1 MKYLS
6 GMRRILS
13 LLIVI
18 VITHLPLGCYIGD
31 DCGGYTPLE
40 ARITDIT
47 SVVGVLTSSGFS
59 NSRSTEFDE
68 AAINVSIAGIEY
80 IEISDASQPGFSFI
94 NSAYACSPPEPPP
107 TQAITSIQI
116 TSESSVFFGGEEYAS
131 GQDLS
136 QLFIAADYLYA
147 RSPTTIA
154 EFIEQQNQDLYI
166 FGYDGANVAFQL
178 GEKPDSTINQPFS
191 VTFQLSDAEVLETR
205 IQVFEVSN

>member
-1 MKYLS
+1 MK
-6 GMRRILS
+6 R
-13 LLIVI
+13 LLTLITIVI
-18 VITHLPLGCYIGD
+18 VTNLPLGCYIGD

-40 ARITDIT
+40 AKITDIT
-47 SVVGVLTSSGFS
+47 SEVGMLTSTGFS

-80 IEISDASQPGFSFI
+80 TEISDASQPGFSII

-107 TQAITSIQI
+107 TQAITSVQI

-131 GQDLS
+131 GEDLS

-147 RSPTTIA
+147 RGSTTVA
-154 EFIEQQNQDLYI
+154 EFIERQNQDLYI

-178 GEKPDSTINQPFS
+178 AEKPDSTINQPFS
-191 VTFQLSDAEVLETR
+191 ITFQLSDSEVLQTR